1 LTLNNKITHLEMKIA
16 FINRKKNEEIE
27 LVTSR
32 KDKDLTSMRKKLT
45 LLAKQMI
52 ELKTE
57 VNRNQVRSC
66 VLSNTDSRRRKES

>member
-1 LTLNNKITHLEMKIA
+1 MKIA

-66 VLSNTDSRRRKES
+66 VLSNTDSRRRKESECSFELSPDA

>member
-1 LTLNNKITHLEMKIA
+1 MKIA

-66 VLSNTDSRRRKES
+66 VLSNTDPRCRKESECSFELSPDA

>member
-1 LTLNNKITHLEMKIA
+1 MKIA